1 MESSPQLHRTRSPS
15 FEIDDGID
23 FADWDSTSSRS
34 ISPSPSP
41 SQSFDGTAGLARLSL
56 HSNPP
61 TPTRGRR
68 SVSTA
73 PTSNLSRSDSSDW
86 SDHALEEEDEEEE
99 ADRSRHSR
107 LASTS
112 APVGALQIPVIQG
125 GRKRSLTDVLQL
137 DDEDQKVHVALELCS
152 WVGLSNTFYA
162 GCTAANHIL
171 FQINASPSPFEHDSP
186 RTTPLPRPFPQFPA
200 FLSSTPAAQP
210 RLAFGLDSR
219 GLPAERQEEAV
230 HRAPLKSSYGF
241 IPGPLLNSPAVVDK
255 SLEDNAVVEDR

>member
-152 WVGLSNTFYA
+152 W
-162 GCTAANHIL
+162 
-171 FQINASPSPFEHDSP
+171 INASPSPFEHDSP